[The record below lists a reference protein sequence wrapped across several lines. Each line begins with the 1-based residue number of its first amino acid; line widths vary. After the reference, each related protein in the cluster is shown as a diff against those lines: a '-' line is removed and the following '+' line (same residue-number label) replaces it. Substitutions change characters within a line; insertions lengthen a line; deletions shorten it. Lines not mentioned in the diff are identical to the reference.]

1 MSPSMEAHWFLRV
14 QLAPGQGSQPG
25 ISADEHLELFKEY
38 DRESPIGG
46 LALSHNWRATSIIRF
61 GSPHPSAPVLSG
73 QN

>member
-38 DRESPIGG
+38 DRESPMGG
-46 LALSHNWRATSIIRF
+46 
-61 GSPHPSAPVLSG
+61 
-73 QN
+73 